1 MANHGPSEAAPSAK
15 QLVFLAMVATV
26 VAVIVFLCGVLVG
39 RGLPARRAI
48 GPTATDVALS
58 GGGGVTGF
66 GIPDIALAPGA
77 EPVSPLDNLSYFDL
91 LNSTDVAPEAQPAP
105 ADTPAEESAFESRE
119 PSPSGPLADGTADAA
134 VPVATLPVPSRA
146 AAAASFVVQVTALRS
161 RDEARSVAAGLV
173 AKGYPAFVV
182 DPTPGAPVAVFRVR
196 VGPYPDLGA
205 AEPVRDRLE
214 TEEQFKPFLMRP

>member
-48 GPTATDVALS
+48 GLTATDVAQN
-58 GGGGVTGF
+58 GAGVTGL
-66 GIPDIALAPGA
+66 GIPEIAPDPGV
-77 EPVSPLDNLSYFDL
+77 EPGSPLDDLSYFDL
-91 LNSTDVAPEAQPAP
+91 LNSPDSAPEALSAP
-105 ADTPAEESAFESRE
+105 PDTLAEESALESRE
-119 PSPSGPLADGTADAA
+119 PSPPGTLADGGADAA
-134 VPVATLPVPSRA
+134 ASVATLPVPSGA
-146 AAAASFVVQVTALRS
+146 AGAAPFVVQVTALRS
-161 RDEARSVAAGLV
+161 GDDARTVAAGLV

-182 DPTPGAPVAVFRVR
+182 DPTPGAPVALFRVH
-196 VGPYPDLGA
+196 VGPYPDLAA

-214 TEEQFKPFLMRP
+214 TEEQFKPLLIRP